1 MNDVAFCV
9 AGMKFV
15 DVGKGNDGGVQVL
28 LFVAL
33 TFVAFA
39 Q

>member
-9 AGMKFV
+9 AEMKFV
-15 DVGKGNDGGVQVL
+15 DVGKGNDGGLQVL
-28 LFVAL
+28 LLVAL
-33 TFVAFA
+33 TFVAFV